1 MIKGTRSLF
10 GRRGPFPG
18 SSASGNSAVPYR
30 PVRGIIPP
38 VDRKD
43 VIRTAL
49 LEKVGSS
56 PSENVPL
63 AALSSFGIGG
73 PADLFFEAR
82 TEEELAT
89 AIALATGEN
98 YPFYVIGGGNNLL
111 FDDAGYRGL
120 IIRNRL
126 EGLSREETRLNVLS
140 GTGLACVL
148 REALAAGLT
157 GLEFLA
163 GIPGTLGGAIYGN
176 AGAYG
181 WSIGD
186 VVAWATVLLPGGTRR
201 TMSRA
206 NLEFGYR
213 DSALKRYRGVVLKA
227 SLLCTPGDS
236 RRSETLIREILEKR
250 KSKHPPLG
258 TACAG
263 SYFKNSCSET
273 GARIAAGQLLEQAG
287 ARGMAVGDAAVSD
300 VHCNFIINKGNA
312 RSADVLRL
320 AEELKERVYRTFTI
334 RLEEEVIYLRADA
347 SMF

>member
-1 MIKGTRSLF
+1 M
-10 GRRGPFPG
+10 
-18 SSASGNSAVPYR
+18 
-30 PVRGIIPP
+30 
-38 VDRKD
+38 DRKSL
-43 VIRTAL
+43 VRKAL
-49 LEKVGSS
+49 LEQIGEP

-63 AALSSFGIGG
+63 SAMSSFGIGG
-73 PADLFFEAR
+73 PADLFLEAR
-82 TEEELAT
+82 TEDEMVKAVSLAT
-89 AIALATGEN
+89 SER

-126 EGLSREETRLNVLS
+126 EGLSREENRLNVLS
-140 GTGLACVL
+140 GTGLPCVL
-148 REALAAGLT
+148 REALAAGLS

-163 GIPGTLGGAIYGN
+163 GIPGTLGGAIFGN

-186 VVAWATVLLPGGTRR
+186 VVAWATVLIPGGERR

-206 NLEFGYR
+206 SLGFGYR
-213 DSALKRYRGVVLKA
+213 DSALKRYRGIVLRA
-227 SLLCTPGDS
+227 SLICAPGES
-236 RRSETLIREILEKR
+236 RRSEAKIKEILER
-250 KSKHPPLG
+250 RRTKHPPLG

-273 GARIAAGQLLEQAG
+273 GARIAAGQLLDQAG

-312 RSADVLRL
+312 TAADVLSL
-320 AEELKERVYRTFTI
+320 ADELRDRVFRMFGI